1 MDRVLIGPIDLLYVP
16 LYCSFLYF
24 IFLQIK
30 KRHSDDELVQKYFI
44 KGFVYK
50 MAGSIF
56 LALLTQYYYGY
67 GDTLSYYRESL
78 IMREAVAQ
86 NQTTILEIFTQDY
99 EYFQDKFGWEGSSAK
114 SGFVVAKISFLLTYL
129 SFSRFLL
136 TGCLLTGL
144 CYFGIFKL
152 FRVFVS
158 LAPDKHRFISF
169 IVIFFPSL
177 VVYGSGVFKD
187 PITFSAL
194 GWMVYALYEI
204 FHRKKISV
212 KNIIIVILS
221 FLLIIN
227 IKSYIIAAFM
237 VPLSISIVM
246 GLTKNIKSVA
256 LKFVAL
262 PVFVIILVSSYL
274 ALSSSI
280 DEMLGAFAFEKL
292 TESIQGQQLG
302 YARLADDAGSNF
314 EIGEMEPTLGGV
326 TKKMPVGI
334 TAALFRPFLWE
345 VRKPIMLFTALE
357 SLFILWY
364 TLQTIFRVGIFSFF
378 KYIFSDTG
386 IFFCVM
392 FALLFSALVGLST
405 PNFGTLARYRIPV
418 IPFYLFGMLLIQQ
431 RGLLRKK
438 QSAVLKG
445 THLSVN

>member
-1 MDRVLIGPIDLLYVP
+1 
-16 LYCSFLYF
+16 
-24 IFLQIK
+24 
-30 KRHSDDELVQKYFI
+30 
-44 KGFVYK
+44 
-50 MAGSIF
+50 
-56 LALLTQYYYGY
+56 
-67 GDTLSYYRESL
+67 
-78 IMREAVAQ
+78 
-86 NQTTILEIFTQDY
+86 
-99 EYFQDKFGWEGSSAK
+99 
-114 SGFVVAKISFLLTYL
+114 
-129 SFSRFLL
+129 
-136 TGCLLTGL
+136 
-144 CYFGIFKL
+144 
-152 FRVFVS
+152 
-158 LAPDKHRFISF
+158 
-169 IVIFFPSL
+169 
-177 VVYGSGVFKD
+177 
-187 PITFSAL
+187 
-194 GWMVYALYEI
+194 
-204 FHRKKISV
+204 
-212 KNIIIVILS
+212 
-221 FLLIIN
+221 
-227 IKSYIIAAFM
+227 M

-246 GLTKNIKSVA
+246 GLTKNIKSLA